1 MAAFIVAVKIW
12 EKINPEEKDQFYIM
26 TTLTQKQVY
35 DKANQVY
42 PMVGPDPPIAER
54 NAYARGYLDAI
65 ADYTKMP
72 QNYFEQI
79 AEGLRKLWPAGN
91 KKVIMR
97 DGSVKEY
104 AWRDSV
110 SNLVKR
116 LEFIWKDRQFRD
128 KYSVDDCMMAAR
140 RYLAQYEENT
150 KYMQLLKYFVFKQG
164 NLVNKNGKATHT
176 YESKFADM
184 LESNPVIDSTVDYES
199 LFETSNT
206 FDQGELI

>member
-1 MAAFIVAVKIW
+1 MTQ
-12 EKINPEEKDQFYIM
+12 EE
-26 TTLTQKQVY
+26 VY
-35 DKANQVY
+35 NKANQVF
-42 PMVGPDPPIAER
+42 PMIGPDPPIAER

-65 ADYTKMP
+65 ADLNRMP
-72 QNYFEQI
+72 SDFFEQV

-91 KKVIMR
+91 KQVIMP
-97 DGSVKEY
+97 DGSIKEY

-128 KYSVDDCMMAAR
+128 KYTVDNCMMAAR
-140 RYLAQYEENT
+140 RYLSQYENNT

-164 NLVNKNGKATHT
+164 KLINKNGKAMHT

-184 LESNPVIDSTVDYES
+184 LETNPIDQTDSFYE
-199 LFETSNT
+199 LFESSNT
-206 FDQGELI
+206 YDQGELI